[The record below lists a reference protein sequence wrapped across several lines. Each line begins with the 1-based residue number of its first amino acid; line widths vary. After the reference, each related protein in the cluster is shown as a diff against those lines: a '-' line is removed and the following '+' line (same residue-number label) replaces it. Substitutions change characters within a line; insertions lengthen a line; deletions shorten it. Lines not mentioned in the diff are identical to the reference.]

1 MLDFPSGSTMRRASA
16 YRVFVTRNSE
26 YHVRG
31 LVCCGVRDRRSG
43 RWVRDHWAINHA
55 LATAFRDATGRMRTL
70 ATPVVGE
77 SLQFVVGERGIV
89 TSPILSVEER
99 EGLELGKRGGAIEAL
114 RVRRR
119 TSDPR
124 ETI

>member
-1 MLDFPSGSTMRRASA
+1 MRRPSA

-43 RWVRDHWAINHA
+43 RWVHTHWALNQA

-70 ATPVVGE
+70 ATPSVGE
-77 SLQFVVGERGIV
+77 SLQFVIGDRGLM
-89 TSPILSVEER
+89 TSPILCVEER
-99 EGLELGKRGGAIEAL
+99 EGIAL
-114 RVRRR
+114 DAQERAALAGVFFAG
-119 TSDPR
+119 TDPAAR
-124 ETI
+124 ETR